1 MICLL
6 IFLLA
11 AVFGDTHNPSN
22 ASLPIWLQHVKYI
35 MRRHQNGRRKRQRR
49 WALAVRTRR
58 GSSSAWSSESASASR
73 GYRSLGEMA
82 CLKNITIDTECYV
95 TVDIRYHQYLG
106 KLFVVISDLAVERIV
121 TFWWNL
127 VPNVPK
133 NRLYPVFQRK
143 MKHKNPKIRIYP
155 VFRRKKGYSK
165 PKIRFFGFIKNTD
178 PTPKYNWPANK
189 EEKGKH

>member
-82 CLKNITIDTECYV
+82 CLKNNPIDTACYV

-106 KLFVVISDLAVERIV
+106 KLFVVISDLAVGRIV

-127 VPNVPK
+127 VPNAGGRNHNTSCRDRNLGVGSVFLMNPK
-133 NRLYPVFQRK
+133 NR
-143 MKHKNPKIRIYP
+143 I
-155 VFRRKKGYSK
+155 
-165 PKIRFFGFIKNTD
+165 FGFEYPFFLRKT
-178 PTPKYNWPANK
+178 
-189 EEKGKH
+189 G